1 MTSVVIAAHNE
12 AAVIERCLASLLAD
26 ATPGEF
32 DVIVVAN
39 GCTDD
44 TATLAAR
51 SPGVRV
57 VEIPEASKPKAL
69 NAGDTIAAGFP
80 RVYLDADIVAGTHVV
95 RAMRDALAADAPQP
109 VPLAVVPRRDLELT
123 GRSFLVRQFF
133 AINSRLPVF
142 HEGLFGRGL
151 IALSAEGRRRF
162 DRFPDMVADDL
173 FLDSQFTPQE
183 KREVDGVS
191 TVVEVPLHT
200 RDLVRR
206 LVRVRRGNAS
216 LRAAGRSG
224 TIAGKV
230 RPVDRFAW
238 LRDVVI
244 PNPRLVPAGVVYAGI
259 TSLAALLALRT
270 PTEGQAWGRDESTR
284 RETTADD

>member
-1 MTSVVIAAHNE
+1 M
-12 AAVIERCLASLLAD
+12 
-26 ATPGEF
+26 
-32 DVIVVAN
+32 
-39 GCTDD
+39 
-44 TATLAAR
+44 
-51 SPGVRV
+51 
-57 VEIPEASKPKAL
+57 
-69 NAGDTIAAGFP
+69 
-80 RVYLDADIVAGTHVV
+80 
-95 RAMRDALAADAPQP
+95 
-109 VPLAVVPRRDLELT
+109 VPRRDLDLT
-123 GRSFLVRQFF
+123 GRSILVRQFF

-183 KREVDGVS
+183 KREVGGVS
-191 TVVEVPLHT
+191 TVVEVPLRT

-216 LRAAGRSG
+216 LRAADRSG
-224 TIAGKV
+224 GIAGEV

-244 PNPRLVPAGVVYAGI
+244 PNPRLAPAGVVYAGI

-270 PTEGQAWGRDESTR
+270 PAEGQAWGGRDESTR
-284 RETTADD
+284 RAIRAHG